1 MVTIK
6 WQKIGKAI
14 LILFF
19 LFITFW
25 ITFKVITHVT
35 IHGVYSY
42 FVDSISSLTGLN
54 KYLVK
59 VAAILLI
66 IPFSVGL
73 KLYFFSFGNKTLR
86 YIGASILVTMF
97 VLYNLGLYNFTK
109 SAYFTFSKGEVLK
122 WYANTPEGI
131 RFFDSPGYDPK
142 YGIKL
147 RPVTPEVI
155 ANLEKMKRG
164 IQPKKIAYS
173 SLDDFNKIE
182 FFNRITGENKV

>member
-97 VLYNLGLYNFTK
+97 VLYNLGLYNLTK
-109 SAYFTFSKGEVLK
+109 SAYFTFSKGEV
-122 WYANTPEGI
+122 
-131 RFFDSPGYDPK
+131 
-142 YGIKL
+142 
-147 RPVTPEVI
+147 
-155 ANLEKMKRG
+155 
-164 IQPKKIAYS
+164 
-173 SLDDFNKIE
+173 
-182 FFNRITGENKV
+182 

>member
-66 IPFSVGL
+66 IPFSVG
-73 KLYFFSFGNKTLR
+73 
-86 YIGASILVTMF
+86 ASILVTMF
-97 VLYNLGLYNFTK
+97 VLYDLGLYNFTK